1 VETAPHK
8 DPDDRKKRTGNSP
21 ADISR
26 GAIYSYYRDGME
38 NVGGLKIKC
47 AVRVVDGPDAAQV
60 DARQAEAIKE
70 ILQWAHQHHRLPPAQ
85 T

>member
-1 VETAPHK
+1 METTPQK
-8 DPDDRKKRTGNSP
+8 DPDGGKEQASNSP
-21 ADISR
+21 ADIPR

-38 NVGGLKIKC
+38 NTGGLKVKWT
-47 AVRVVDGPDAAQV
+47 VRVVDGPDAAQV

-70 ILQWAHQHHRLPPAQ
+70 ILQWAHRHHRLPP